1 MKYFGLLIILLFGLF
16 LGDLLIGSVAISPLE
31 ILKTFAGTQENEIWN
46 QIILAFRLPKAL
58 TAILAGVA
66 LSVSG
71 LLMQTFFANPLASP
85 SELGIS
91 AGASLGVAS
100 ITLSSGLGWVSLQ
113 NLGIG
118 GYGLIAFLAIAGAMS
133 VMFIMLLIGLRVRNN
148 VVLLIVGLMLSSL
161 VVSLIGLWQ
170 FMSSPEQIRDFLWW
184 TFGSLGATNYS
195 QIIIM
200 TIIILGIYILI
211 LMNAQKF
218 NILLLGE
225 KYAQSMGVN
234 TKKLRWL
241 LIVVVGSLAGITTAF
256 CGPIGFIGIAVPH
269 IARSVFKTQNH
280 WILIPSS
287 AILGA
292 IVLLGCDIL
301 SNIIYPNFALPIN
314 TITALIGSPLVI
326 WIILKRR
333 NF

>member
-1 MKYFGLLIILLFGLF
+1 VKYFGLLIILLFCLF
-16 LGDLLIGSVAISPLE
+16 IGDLLIGSVSISPLE
-31 ILKTFAGTQENEIWN
+31 IFKTFLGLQENEIWN
-46 QIILAFRLPKAL
+46 QIILNFRLPKAL

-66 LSVSG
+66 LSISG
-71 LLMQTFFANPLASP
+71 LLMQTFFVNPLASP

-100 ITLSSGLGWVSLQ
+100 VTLSSGLGWVSLQ
-113 NLGIG
+113 NFGVS
-118 GYGLIAFLAIAGAMS
+118 GYWLIAFLAIAGAMS

-148 VVLLIVGLMLSSL
+148 VILLIIGLMISSL
-161 VVSLIGLWQ
+161 VVAFIGLWQ

-200 TIIILGIYILI
+200 AVITFSMCLLV
-211 LMNAQKF
+211 LVNAQKF

-225 KYAQSMGVN
+225 KYARSMGVN
-234 TKKLRWL
+234 TQKLRWL
-241 LIVVVGSLAGITTAF
+241 LILVVGSLAGITTAF

-269 IARSVFKTQNH
+269 IARSTFKTQNH

-287 AILGA
+287 ALLGA

>member
-1 MKYFGLLIILLFGLF
+1 MKYFSLLIILLFCLF
-16 LGDLLIGSVAISPLE
+16 IGDLLIGSVSISPLE
-31 ILKTFAGTQENEIWN
+31 IFKTFLGLQENEIWN
-46 QIILAFRLPKAL
+46 QIILNFRLPKAL

-66 LSVSG
+66 LSISG
-71 LLMQTFFANPLASP
+71 LLMQTFFVNPLASP

-100 ITLSSGLGWVSLQ
+100 VTLSSGLGWVSLQ
-113 NLGIG
+113 NFGVS
-118 GYGLIAFLAIAGAMS
+118 GYWLIAFLAILGAMS
-133 VMFIMLLIGLRVRNN
+133 IMFIMLLIGLKVRNN
-148 VVLLIVGLMLSSL
+148 VILLIIGLMISSL

-200 TIIILGIYILI
+200 AVITFSMCLLV
-211 LMNAQKF
+211 LVNAQKF

-225 KYAQSMGVN
+225 KYARSMGVN
-234 TKKLRWL
+234 TQKLRWL
-241 LIVVVGSLAGITTAF
+241 LILVVGSLAGITTAF

-269 IARSVFKTQNH
+269 IARSTFKTQNH

-287 AILGA
+287 ALLGA

>member
-1 MKYFGLLIILLFGLF
+1 MKYFGLLIILLFCLF
-16 LGDLLIGSVAISPLE
+16 IGDLLIGSVSISPLE
-31 ILKTFAGTQENEIWN
+31 IFKTFLGLQENEIWN
-46 QIILAFRLPKAL
+46 QIILNFRLPKAL

-66 LSVSG
+66 LSISG
-71 LLMQTFFANPLASP
+71 LLMQTFFVNPLASP

-100 ITLSSGLGWVSLQ
+100 VTLSSGLGWVSLQ
-113 NLGIG
+113 NFGVS
-118 GYGLIAFLAIAGAMS
+118 GYWLIAFLAIAGAMS

-148 VVLLIVGLMLSSL
+148 VILLIIGLMISSL
-161 VVSLIGLWQ
+161 VVAFIGLWQ

-200 TIIILGIYILI
+200 AVITFSMCLLV
-211 LMNAQKF
+211 LVNAQKF

-225 KYAQSMGVN
+225 KYARSMGVN
-234 TKKLRWL
+234 TQKLRWL
-241 LIVVVGSLAGITTAF
+241 LILVVGSLAGITTAF

-269 IARSVFKTQNH
+269 IARSTFKTQNH

-287 AILGA
+287 ALLGA

>member
-1 MKYFGLLIILLFGLF
+1 VKYFSLLIILLFCLF
-16 LGDLLIGSVAISPLE
+16 IGDLLIGSVSISPLE
-31 ILKTFAGTQENEIWN
+31 IFKTFLGLQENEIWN
-46 QIILAFRLPKAL
+46 QIILNFRLPKAL

-66 LSVSG
+66 LSISG
-71 LLMQTFFANPLASP
+71 LLMQTFFVNPLASP

-100 ITLSSGLGWVSLQ
+100 ITLSSGLSWASLQ
-113 NLGIG
+113 SLGIG
-118 GYGLIAFLAIAGAMS
+118 GYWLIAFLAIAGAMS
-133 VMFIMLLIGLRVRNN
+133 VMFLMLLIGLKVRNN
-148 VVLLIVGLMLSSL
+148 VILLIIGLMISSL

-200 TIIILGIYILI
+200 AVITFSMCLLV
-211 LMNAQKF
+211 LVNAQKF

-225 KYAQSMGVN
+225 KYARSMGVN
-234 TKKLRWL
+234 TQKLRWL
-241 LIVVVGSLAGITTAF
+241 LILVVGSLAGITTAF

-269 IARSVFKTQNH
+269 IARSTFKTQNH

-287 AILGA
+287 ALLGA